1 MTTEPAPAAPV
12 PRAPF
17 RGGVGRRVGLG
28 LLVMVGVLLGV
39 SGAALYDLAQ
49 FRHALSD
56 LSNGAL
62 PRITTGAVLNGGLQ
76 QVLSQATRLGVA
88 ASHPERRVTLAEL
101 TANLTAVTRS
111 AQALSDI
118 EGGATL
124 AGVLG
129 TLVPTVADLDR
140 LVAERID
147 AAARTDD
154 ALDETRRLSAEAGAL
169 VAAVLPTLPADR
181 LGPLTAWTNTVNRVL
196 NESTHAGNSR
206 FQREIARAQRDAA
219 AALSALPA
227 LHAGLPAEQAERF
240 AALHRRLEAAL
251 LGPSG
256 LLPSL
261 MERQA
266 AIARSKALT
275 NQVLVMV
282 EEVVKISHA
291 LFERINAAA
300 AGEANGL
307 SELAATQ
314 NRILVG
320 LGALGFLVALGV
332 YLYLRRFLTLR
343 LVRLNDAVL
352 DRVEGRETPLPDGGT
367 DEIATISR
375 SIRHFLDEIARR
387 QQQVEEARRRA
398 EEASRAKGDF
408 LANMSHE
415 IRTPMNAILGLS
427 HLALRAG
434 PPPRQRGYLTR
445 IRASATALLGIINDI
460 LDVSK
465 IEAGMLTLERVP
477 FDLSAVLDMVAGTA
491 ALSAEEK
498 GLVLR
503 LEVAPDVPTALLGDP
518 LRLGQVLLN
527 LVNNAVKFTESGS
540 VVLGVTAAPP
550 ATGKDAE
557 TELRF
562 AVRDTGIGM
571 TAEQVARLFQPFA
584 QADSSTTRRYG
595 GTGLGLAISRRLAV
609 MMGGGIAVDST
620 PGLGSTFRF
629 TVTVGVQDG
638 AATALPAVA
647 DPALVE
653 PGLAGLQVDEPLR
666 GLRVLVA
673 DDNAVN
679 RLVARELLE
688 DAGLAVT
695 AVASGGEAVRL
706 ALEPGAGYAALLT
719 DIQMPDMDGFAVAR
733 AIRRQCGPDRLPI
746 IAMTAHA
753 LEEERRRCLDAGMD
767 DHIAKPVEPHRLVA
781 VLNRRLKPFGR
792 REALPVAKAAAMEA
806 GHSGTLPDS
815 LEGFDLAP
823 ALARMNGRALTLRR
837 AILDFLDRYGDAPV
851 RLEHLRRAGDGPAME
866 RYAHGLRGSA
876 GTVGAMAASAAAA
889 ALELAAREER
899 WDAVPAL
906 VADLSAA
913 LGPALA
919 SAETLRALEMAAEGA
934 PDVPAARPD
943 RPNGGEEALRLLEE
957 ALRSGSLS
965 AAARFAALR
974 GLLAGHGHDEA
985 LDKVG
990 RAVEA
995 LDFAAARAALE
1006 RLATAWTRE
1015 RDRET
1020 TP

>member
-1 MTTEPAPAAPV
+1 MTTEPASTAPV

-76 QVLSQATRLGVA
+76 QVLSQATRLGGA

-101 TANLTAVTRS
+101 NANLTAVTRS

-129 TLVPTVADLDR
+129 TLVPTLADLDR

-147 AAARTDD
+147 AAARSDD

-169 VAAVLPTLPADR
+169 VAAVLPTLPPDR

-227 LHAGLPAEQAERF
+227 LHAGLPPEQAERF
-240 AALHRRLEAAL
+240 AALHGRLETAL

-282 EEVVKISHA
+282 EEVVKIAHA

-300 AGEANGL
+300 ADEADGL

-314 NRILVG
+314 NRILIG

-477 FDLSAVLDMVAGTA
+477 LDLSAVLDMVAGTA

-498 GLVLR
+498 GLALR

-540 VVLGVTAAPP
+540 VVLGVTVAERTA
-550 ATGKDAE
+550 GEGE

-609 MMGGGIAVDST
+609 MMGGGIAVDSA

-638 AATALPAVA
+638 AATALPAALA
-647 DPALVE
+647 D

-688 DAGLAVT
+688 DAGLVVT
-695 AVASGGEAVRL
+695 AVGSGGEAVRL

-719 DIQMPDMDGFAVAR
+719 DVQMPDMDGFAVAR

-781 VLNRRLKPFGR
+781 VLNRWLKPFGR
-792 REALPVAKAAAMEA
+792 REAPPVAKGAEMDAV
-806 GHSGTLPDS
+806 LPDG

-823 ALARMNGRALTLRR
+823 ALVRMNGRARTLRR

-851 RLEHLRRAGDGPAME
+851 RLEHLRRAGDGPALE
-866 RYAHGLRGSA
+866 RFAHGLRGSA
-876 GTVGAMAASAAAA
+876 GTVGALAASAAAA

-899 WDAVPAL
+899 WDAIPGL

-919 SAETLRALEMAAEGA
+919 SAETLRSAEVA
-934 PDVPAARPD
+934 VEVVPEIPAVPLVDPDTLD
-943 RPNGGEEALRLLEE
+943 EALRALEE

-965 AAARFAALR
+965 AAARFDAVR
-974 GLLAGHGHDEA
+974 GLLAGRGHDEA
-985 LDKVG
+985 VDKVG
-990 RAVEA
+990 RAVEE

-1006 RLATAWTRE
+1006 RLTAAWTRE

>member
-1 MTTEPAPAAPV
+1 MTTEPASTAPV

-76 QVLSQATRLGVA
+76 QVLSQATRLGGA
-88 ASHPERRVTLAEL
+88 TSHPERRVTLAEL

-129 TLVPTVADLDR
+129 TLVPTLADLDR

-147 AAARTDD
+147 AAARSDD

-169 VAAVLPTLPADR
+169 VAAVLPTLPPDR

-227 LHAGLPAEQAERF
+227 LHAGLPPEQAERF
-240 AALHRRLEAAL
+240 AALHRRLETAL
-251 LGPSG
+251 LGPTG

-282 EEVVKISHA
+282 EEVVKIAHA

-300 AGEANGL
+300 ADEADGL

-498 GLVLR
+498 GLALR

-540 VVLGVTAAPP
+540 VVLGVSAAPRG
-550 ATGKDAE
+550 AEDGE

-609 MMGGGIAVDST
+609 MMGGGIAVDSA

-638 AATALPAVA
+638 AETALPAALA
-647 DPALVE
+647 D
-653 PGLAGLQVDEPLR
+653 PGLAGLRVDEPLR

-695 AVASGGEAVRL
+695 AVGSGGEAVRL

-719 DIQMPDMDGFAVAR
+719 DVQMPDMDGFAVAR

-781 VLNRRLKPFGR
+781 VLNRWLKPFER
-792 REALPVAKAAAMEA
+792 REALPVAKAAEMDAV
-806 GHSGTLPDS
+806 LPDG

-823 ALARMNGRALTLRR
+823 ALARMNGRARTLRR

-851 RLEHLRRAGDGPAME
+851 RLEHLRKAGDGPALE
-866 RYAHGLRGSA
+866 RFAHGLRGSA

-899 WDAVPAL
+899 WDAIPGL
-906 VADLSAA
+906 VAGLSAA

-919 SAETLRALEMAAEGA
+919 SAETLRSAEVA
-934 PDVPAARPD
+934 VEVVPEIPAVPLVDPDKLD
-943 RPNGGEEALRLLEE
+943 EALRALEE

-965 AAARFAALR
+965 AAARFDAVR
-974 GLLAGHGHDEA
+974 GLLAGRGHDEA
-985 LDKVG
+985 VDKVG
-990 RAVEA
+990 RAVEE

-1006 RLATAWTRE
+1006 RLTAAWTRE

>member
-1 MTTEPAPAAPV
+1 MEAATGAPAPSTAA
-12 PRAPF
+12 RAAVRAAF

-28 LLVMVGVLLGV
+28 LLVMVGVLLSV
-39 SGAALYDLAQ
+39 SGTALYDLAQ

-76 QVLSQATRLGVA
+76 QVLSQATRLGAA

-101 TANLTAVTRS
+101 TANLTAVTQS
-111 AQALSDI
+111 AHALSGI

-129 TLVPTVADLDR
+129 TLVPTVEDLDR
-140 LVAERID
+140 LVAERIA
-147 AAARTDD
+147 AAARADA
-154 ALDETRRLSAEAGAL
+154 ALDETRGLSAEAGTL
-169 VAAVLPTLPADR
+169 VAAVLPTLPPDR

-196 NESTHAGNSR
+196 NESAHAGNSR
-206 FQREIARAQRDAA
+206 FQRDILRAQRDAA
-219 AALSALPA
+219 AALSALPS
-227 LHAGLPAEQAERF
+227 LHAGLPPEQAERF
-240 AALHRRLEAAL
+240 ADLNRRLETAL

-261 MERQA
+261 IERQA

-275 NQVLVMV
+275 HQVLVMV
-282 EEVVKISHA
+282 EEVVKIAHA

-300 AGEANGL
+300 AGEAHGL
-307 SELAATQ
+307 SELAASQ

-367 DEIATISR
+367 DEIATISC

-398 EEASRAKGDF
+398 EEASRAKSDF

-434 PPPRQRGYLTR
+434 APPRQRGYLTR

-477 FDLSAVLDMVAGTA
+477 FDLTTVLDMVAGTA
-491 ALSAEEK
+491 TLSAEEK
-498 GLVLR
+498 GLALR

-527 LVNNAVKFTESGS
+527 LVNNAVKFTERGGVDLS
-540 VVLGVTAAPP
+540 VTAASRT
-550 ATGKDAE
+550 AGEA
-557 TELRF
+557 ELRF

-571 TAEQVARLFQPFA
+571 TAEQVSRLFQPFA

-609 MMGGGIAVDST
+609 MMGGGITVDST
-620 PGLGSTFRF
+620 PGQGSTFRF
-629 TVTVGVQDG
+629 AVTAGVQDG
-638 AATALPAVA
+638 PA
-647 DPALVE
+647 PALAD
-653 PGLAGLQVDEPLR
+653 PGLAGLLVEEPLR

-673 DDNAVN
+673 DDNAIN
-679 RLVARELLE
+679 RLVAREILE

-695 AVASGGEAVRL
+695 AVGSGAEAVRL
-706 ALEPGAGYAALLT
+706 ALEPGAGYAALLS
-719 DIQMPDMDGFAVAR
+719 DIQMPDMDGFEVAR
-733 AIRRQCGPDRLPI
+733 AIRRYCGTDRLPI

-753 LEEERRRCLDAGMD
+753 LEEERRRCLAAGMD

-781 VLNRRLKPFGR
+781 VLNRWLKPSGAVR
-792 REALPVAKAAAMEA
+792 SLPVAEAAGTTDA
-806 GHSGTLPDS
+806 GLPVA

-823 ALARMNGRALTLRR
+823 ALARMNGRAGTLRR
-837 AILDFLDRYGDAPV
+837 AILDFLDRYGDAPD
-851 RLEHLRRAGDGPAME
+851 RLEHMRTAADWPAME
-866 RYAHGLRGSA
+866 HFAHGLRGSA
-876 GTVGAMAASAAAA
+876 GTVGAMAASQAAA
-889 ALELAAREER
+889 ALELAAREGRGEAIPDR
-899 WDAVPAL
+899 LAELA
-906 VADLSAA
+906 AA
-913 LGPALA
+913 LGPALT
-919 SAETLRALEMAAEGA
+919 SAETLRTVEAVPEA
-934 PDVPAARPD
+934 PVVPSGNPD
-943 RPNGGEEALRLLEE
+943 GLDEALRALDG

-965 AAARFAALR
+965 AAARFGAVR
-974 GLLAGHGHDEA
+974 GLLAGRGFDDA
-985 LDKVG
+985 VDSVG
-990 RAVEA
+990 RAVDD

-1006 RLATAWTRE
+1006 RLSAAWNRE

>member
-1 MTTEPAPAAPV
+1 MDVETATGAPARRTAV
-12 PRAPF
+12 RAAF

-28 LLVMVGVLLGV
+28 LLVMVGVLLSV
-39 SGAALYDLAQ
+39 SGTALYDLAQ

-101 TANLTAVTRS
+101 TANLTAVTQS
-111 AQALSDI
+111 AHALSDI

-129 TLVPTVADLDR
+129 TLVPTVEDLDR

-147 AAARTDD
+147 AAARADA
-154 ALDETRRLSAEAGAL
+154 ALDETRSLSAEAGTL
-169 VAAVLPTLPADR
+169 VAAVLPTLPPDR

-206 FQREIARAQRDAA
+206 FQREILRAQRDAA

-227 LHAGLPAEQAERF
+227 LHAGLPPEQAERF
-240 AALHRRLEAAL
+240 ADLNRRLETAL

-266 AIARSKALT
+266 ATARSKALT
-275 NQVLVMV
+275 HQVLVMV
-282 EEVVKISHA
+282 EEVAKIAHA

-300 AGEANGL
+300 ADEAGGL

-398 EEASRAKGDF
+398 EEASRAKSDF

-434 PPPRQRGYLTR
+434 APPRQRGYLTR

-491 ALSAEEK
+491 RLSAEEK
-498 GLVLR
+498 GLALR
-503 LEVAPDVPTALLGDP
+503 LEVAPDVPAALLGDP

-527 LVNNAVKFTESGS
+527 LVNNAVKFTESGGVDLS
-540 VVLGVTAAPP
+540 VTAAPQG
-550 ATGKDAE
+550 AGEA
-557 TELRF
+557 ELRF

-571 TAEQVARLFQPFA
+571 TAEQVSRLFQPFA

-609 MMGGGIAVDST
+609 MMGGGITVDSA
-620 PGLGSTFRF
+620 PGQGSTFRF
-629 TVTVGVQDG
+629 TVTVGVPDG
-638 AATALPAVA
+638 PAAALPALA
-647 DPALVE
+647 DV
-653 PGLAGLQVDEPLR
+653 GIAGLEVNEPLR

-679 RLVARELLE
+679 RLVAREILE

-695 AVASGGEAVRL
+695 AVGSGAEAVRL

-719 DIQMPDMDGFAVAR
+719 DIQMPDMDGYEVAR
-733 AIRRQCGPDRLPI
+733 AIRSRCGPDRLPI

-753 LEEERRRCLDAGMD
+753 LEEERRRCLAAGMD

-781 VLNRRLKPFGR
+781 VLNRWLKPSGAAR
-792 REALPVAKAAAMEA
+792 PPPVAKAAAA
-806 GHSGTLPDS
+806 DGVLPGA

-823 ALARMNGRALTLRR
+823 ALARMNGRAGTLRR
-837 AILDFLDRYGDAPV
+837 AILDFLDRYGDAPA
-851 RLEHLRRAGDGPAME
+851 RLEHMWTAADWPAME
-866 RYAHGLRGSA
+866 RFAHGLRGSA
-876 GTVGAMAASAAAA
+876 GTVGAMAASRAAA
-889 ALELAAREER
+889 ALELAAREGRAEAIPDR
-899 WDAVPAL
+899 LAEL
-906 VADLSAA
+906 TAA

-919 SAETLRALEMAAEGA
+919 SAETLRTVEVA
-934 PDVPAARPD
+934 PDNPVVPPGNPD
-943 RPNGGEEALRLLEE
+943 GLDEALHALEE

-965 AAARFAALR
+965 AAARFGAVR
-974 GLLAGHGHDEA
+974 GLLAGRGFDDA
-985 LDKVG
+985 VDSVG
-990 RAVEA
+990 RAVDD

-1006 RLATAWTRE
+1006 RLSAAWNRE

>member
-1 MTTEPAPAAPV
+1 MTTEPASTAPV

-76 QVLSQATRLGVA
+76 QVLSQATRLGGA
-88 ASHPERRVTLAEL
+88 TSHPERRVTLAEL

-129 TLVPTVADLDR
+129 TLVPTLADLDR

-147 AAARTDD
+147 AAARSDD

-169 VAAVLPTLPADR
+169 VAAVLPTLPPDR

-227 LHAGLPAEQAERF
+227 LHAGLPPEQAERF
-240 AALHRRLEAAL
+240 ATLHRRLETAL

-282 EEVVKISHA
+282 EEVVKIAHA

-300 AGEANGL
+300 ADEADGL

-314 NRILVG
+314 NRILIG

-434 PPPRQRGYLTR
+434 PPPHQRGYLTR

-465 IEAGMLTLERVP
+465 IEAGMVTLERVP

-498 GLVLR
+498 GLALR

-540 VVLGVTAAPP
+540 VVLGVSAAPRG
-550 ATGKDAE
+550 AEDGE

-609 MMGGGIAVDST
+609 MMGGGIVVDSA

-638 AATALPAVA
+638 AVTALPAALA
-647 DPALVE
+647 D
-653 PGLAGLQVDEPLR
+653 PGLAGLRVDEPLR

-695 AVASGGEAVRL
+695 AVGSGGEAVRL

-719 DIQMPDMDGFAVAR
+719 DVQMPDMDGFAVAR

-781 VLNRRLKPFGR
+781 VLNRWLKPFGR
-792 REALPVAKAAAMEA
+792 REALPVAKAAEMDAV
-806 GHSGTLPDS
+806 LPDG

-823 ALARMNGRALTLRR
+823 ALARMNGRARTLRR

-851 RLEHLRRAGDGPAME
+851 RLEHLRKAGDGPALE
-866 RYAHGLRGSA
+866 RFAHGLRGSA

-899 WDAVPAL
+899 WDAIPGL

-919 SAETLRALEMAAEGA
+919 SAETLRSAEVA
-934 PDVPAARPD
+934 VEVVPEIPAVPLVDPDKLD
-943 RPNGGEEALRLLEE
+943 EALRALEE

-965 AAARFAALR
+965 AAARFDAVR
-974 GLLAGHGHDEA
+974 GLLAGRGHDEA
-985 LDKVG
+985 VDKVG
-990 RAVEA
+990 RAVEE

-1006 RLATAWTRE
+1006 RLTAAWTRE

>member
-1 MTTEPAPAAPV
+1 MTTEPASTAPV

-76 QVLSQATRLGVA
+76 QVLSQATRLGGA
-88 ASHPERRVTLAEL
+88 TSHPERRVTLAEL

-129 TLVPTVADLDR
+129 TLVPTLADLDR

-147 AAARTDD
+147 AAARSDD

-169 VAAVLPTLPADR
+169 VAAVLPTLPPDR

-227 LHAGLPAEQAERF
+227 LHAGLPPEQAERF
-240 AALHRRLEAAL
+240 VALHRRLETAL

-282 EEVVKISHA
+282 EEVVKIAHA

-300 AGEANGL
+300 ADEADGL

-314 NRILVG
+314 NRILIG

-498 GLVLR
+498 GLALR

-540 VVLGVTAAPP
+540 VVLGVSAAPRG
-550 ATGKDAE
+550 AEDGE

-609 MMGGGIAVDST
+609 MMGGGIVVDSA

-638 AATALPAVA
+638 AVTALPAALA
-647 DPALVE
+647 D
-653 PGLAGLQVDEPLR
+653 PGLAGLRVDEPLR

-695 AVASGGEAVRL
+695 AVGSGGEAVRL

-719 DIQMPDMDGFAVAR
+719 DVQMPDMDGFAVAR

-781 VLNRRLKPFGR
+781 VLNRWLKPFGR
-792 REALPVAKAAAMEA
+792 REALPVAKAAEMDAV
-806 GHSGTLPDS
+806 LPDG

-823 ALARMNGRALTLRR
+823 ALARMNGRARTLRR

-851 RLEHLRRAGDGPAME
+851 RLEHLRKAGDGPALE
-866 RYAHGLRGSA
+866 RFAHGLRGSA

-899 WDAVPAL
+899 WDAIPGL
-906 VADLSAA
+906 VADLSAG

-919 SAETLRALEMAAEGA
+919 SAETLRAAEIA
-934 PDVPAARPD
+934 VEVVPEIPAVPLVDPDKLD
-943 RPNGGEEALRLLEE
+943 EALSALEE

-965 AAARFAALR
+965 AAARFDAVR
-974 GLLAGHGHDEA
+974 GLLAGRGHDEA
-985 LDKVG
+985 VDKVG
-990 RAVEA
+990 RAVEE
-995 LDFAAARAALE
+995 LDFAVARAALE
-1006 RLATAWTRE
+1006 RLTAAWTRE

>member
-1 MTTEPAPAAPV
+1 MMTTEPATTAPV

-76 QVLSQATRLGVA
+76 QVLSQATRLGGA
-88 ASHPERRVTLAEL
+88 TSHPERRVTLAEL

-129 TLVPTVADLDR
+129 TLVPTLADLDR

-147 AAARTDD
+147 AAARSDD

-169 VAAVLPTLPADR
+169 VAAVLPTLPPDR

-227 LHAGLPAEQAERF
+227 LHAGLPPEQAERF
-240 AALHRRLEAAL
+240 AALHRRLETAL

-282 EEVVKISHA
+282 EEVVKIAHA

-300 AGEANGL
+300 ADEADGL
-307 SELAATQ
+307 SELAASQ

-540 VVLGVTAAPP
+540 VVLGVAAAPRG
-550 ATGKDAE
+550 TEDAE

-609 MMGGGIAVDST
+609 MMGGGIAVDSA

-638 AATALPAVA
+638 AETALPAALA
-647 DPALVE
+647 D

-695 AVASGGEAVRL
+695 AVGSGGEAVRL

-719 DIQMPDMDGFAVAR
+719 DVQMPDMDGFAVAR

-781 VLNRRLKPFGR
+781 VLNRWLKPFGR
-792 REALPVAKAAAMEA
+792 REASPVAKAAEMDAV
-806 GHSGTLPDS
+806 LPDG

-823 ALARMNGRALTLRR
+823 ALARMNGRARTLRR

-851 RLEHLRRAGDGPAME
+851 RLEHLRSAGDGPALE
-866 RYAHGLRGSA
+866 RFAHGLRGSA

-899 WDAVPAL
+899 WEAIPGL

-919 SAETLRALEMAAEGA
+919 SAETLRAAEIA
-934 PDVPAARPD
+934 VEVVPEIPAVPLVDPDTLD
-943 RPNGGEEALRLLEE
+943 EAFRALEE

-965 AAARFAALR
+965 AAARFDALR
-974 GLLAGHGHDEA
+974 GLLAGRGHDEA
-985 LDKVG
+985 MDKMG
-990 RAVEA
+990 RAVEE

-1006 RLATAWTRE
+1006 RLTAAWIRE

>member
-1 MTTEPAPAAPV
+1 MTTEPATTAPV

-76 QVLSQATRLGVA
+76 QVLSQATRLGGA
-88 ASHPERRVTLAEL
+88 TSHPERRVTLAEL

-129 TLVPTVADLDR
+129 TLVPTLADLDR

-147 AAARTDD
+147 AAARSDD

-169 VAAVLPTLPADR
+169 VAAVLPTLPPDR

-227 LHAGLPAEQAERF
+227 LHAGLPPEQAERF
-240 AALHRRLEAAL
+240 AALHQRLETAL
-251 LGPSG
+251 LGPTG

-282 EEVVKISHA
+282 EEVVKIAHA

-300 AGEANGL
+300 ADEADGL

-498 GLVLR
+498 GLALR

-540 VVLGVTAAPP
+540 VVLGVSAAPRG
-550 ATGKDAE
+550 AEDGE

-571 TAEQVARLFQPFA
+571 TADQVARLFQPFA

-609 MMGGGIAVDST
+609 MMGGGIVVDSA

-638 AATALPAVA
+638 AVTALPAALA
-647 DPALVE
+647 D
-653 PGLAGLQVDEPLR
+653 PGLAGLRVDEPLR

-695 AVASGGEAVRL
+695 AVGSGGEAVRL
-706 ALEPGAGYAALLT
+706 ALEPGARYAALLT
-719 DIQMPDMDGFAVAR
+719 DVQMPDMDGFAVAR

-781 VLNRRLKPFGR
+781 VLNRWLKPFGR
-792 REALPVAKAAAMEA
+792 REALPVAKAAEMDAV
-806 GHSGTLPDS
+806 LPDG

-823 ALARMNGRALTLRR
+823 ALARMNGRARTLRR

-851 RLEHLRRAGDGPAME
+851 RLEHLRKAGDGPALE
-866 RYAHGLRGSA
+866 RFAHGLRGSA
-876 GTVGAMAASAAAA
+876 GTVGAMAASTAAA

-899 WDAVPAL
+899 WEVIPGL
-906 VADLSAA
+906 VADLSAG

-919 SAETLRALEMAAEGA
+919 SAETLRAAEIA
-934 PDVPAARPD
+934 VEVVPEIPAVPLVDPDKLD
-943 RPNGGEEALRLLEE
+943 EALRALEE

-965 AAARFAALR
+965 AAARFDAVR
-974 GLLAGHGHDEA
+974 GLLAGRGHDEA
-985 LDKVG
+985 VDKVG
-990 RAVEA
+990 RAVEE

-1006 RLATAWTRE
+1006 RLTAAWTRE

>member
-1 MTTEPAPAAPV
+1 MMTTEPAPTAPI

-76 QVLSQATRLGVA
+76 QVLSQATRLGGA
-88 ASHPERRVTLAEL
+88 TSHPERRVTLAEL

-129 TLVPTVADLDR
+129 TLVPTLADLDR

-147 AAARTDD
+147 AAARSDD

-169 VAAVLPTLPADR
+169 VAAVLPTLPPDR

-227 LHAGLPAEQAERF
+227 LHAGLPPEQAERF
-240 AALHRRLEAAL
+240 AALHGRLETAL

-282 EEVVKISHA
+282 EEVVKIAHA

-300 AGEANGL
+300 ADEADGL

-314 NRILVG
+314 NRILIG

-498 GLVLR
+498 GLALR
-503 LEVAPDVPTALLGDP
+503 LEVAPGVPTALLGDP

-540 VVLGVTAAPP
+540 VVLGVTVAER
-550 ATGKDAE
+550 TEGEGE

-609 MMGGGIAVDST
+609 MMGGGIAVDSA

-638 AATALPAVA
+638 AATALPAALA
-647 DPALVE
+647 D

-688 DAGLAVT
+688 DAGLVVT
-695 AVASGGEAVRL
+695 AVGSGGEAVRL

-719 DIQMPDMDGFAVAR
+719 DVQMPDMDGFAVAR

-781 VLNRRLKPFGR
+781 VLNRWLKPFGR
-792 REALPVAKAAAMEA
+792 REAPPVAKGAEMDAV
-806 GHSGTLPDS
+806 LPDG

-823 ALARMNGRALTLRR
+823 ALVRMNGRARTLRR

-851 RLEHLRRAGDGPAME
+851 RLEHLRRAGDGPALE
-866 RYAHGLRGSA
+866 RFAHGLRGSA
-876 GTVGAMAASAAAA
+876 GTVGALAASAAAA

-899 WDAVPAL
+899 WDAIPGL

-919 SAETLRALEMAAEGA
+919 SAETLRSAEVA
-934 PDVPAARPD
+934 VEVVPDIPAVPLVDPD
-943 RPNGGEEALRLLEE
+943 TLDEALRALEE

-965 AAARFAALR
+965 AAARFDAVR
-974 GLLAGHGHDEA
+974 GLLAGRGHDEA
-985 LDKVG
+985 VDKVG
-990 RAVEA
+990 RAVEE

-1006 RLATAWTRE
+1006 RLTAAWTRE

>member
-1 MTTEPAPAAPV
+1 MTTEPASTAPV

-76 QVLSQATRLGVA
+76 QVLSQATRLGGA
-88 ASHPERRVTLAEL
+88 TSHPERRVTLAEL

-129 TLVPTVADLDR
+129 TLVPTLADLDR

-147 AAARTDD
+147 AAARSDD

-169 VAAVLPTLPADR
+169 VAAVLPTLPPDR

-227 LHAGLPAEQAERF
+227 LHAGLPPEQAERF
-240 AALHRRLEAAL
+240 VALHRRLETAL

-282 EEVVKISHA
+282 EEVVKIAHA

-300 AGEANGL
+300 ADEADGL

-314 NRILVG
+314 NRILIG

-498 GLVLR
+498 GLALR

-540 VVLGVTAAPP
+540 VVLGVSAAPRG
-550 ATGKDAE
+550 AEDGE

-609 MMGGGIAVDST
+609 MMGGGIVVDSA

-638 AATALPAVA
+638 AVTALPAALA
-647 DPALVE
+647 D
-653 PGLAGLQVDEPLR
+653 PGLAGLRVDEPLR

-695 AVASGGEAVRL
+695 AVGSGGEAVRL

-719 DIQMPDMDGFAVAR
+719 DVQMPDMDGFAVAR

-781 VLNRRLKPFGR
+781 VLNRWLKPFGR
-792 REALPVAKAAAMEA
+792 REALPVAKAAEMDAV
-806 GHSGTLPDS
+806 LPDG

-823 ALARMNGRALTLRR
+823 ALARMNGRARTLRR

-851 RLEHLRRAGDGPAME
+851 RLEHLRKAGDGPALE
-866 RYAHGLRGSA
+866 RFAHGLRGSA

-899 WDAVPAL
+899 WDAIPGL
-906 VADLSAA
+906 VADLSAG

-919 SAETLRALEMAAEGA
+919 SAETLRAAEIA
-934 PDVPAARPD
+934 VEVVPEIPAVPLVDPDKLD
-943 RPNGGEEALRLLEE
+943 EALSALEE

-965 AAARFAALR
+965 AAARFDAVR
-974 GLLAGHGHDEA
+974 GLLAGRGHDEA
-985 LDKVG
+985 VDKVG
-990 RAVEA
+990 RAVEE

-1006 RLATAWTRE
+1006 RLTAAWTRE

>member
-1 MTTEPAPAAPV
+1 MATEPASTAPV
-12 PRAPF
+12 PRPPF

-76 QVLSQATRLGVA
+76 QVLSQATRLGGA
-88 ASHPERRVTLAEL
+88 TSHPERRVTLAEL
-101 TANLTAVTRS
+101 TANLTAITRS

-147 AAARTDD
+147 AAARSDD

-169 VAAVLPTLPADR
+169 VAAVLPTLPPDR

-227 LHAGLPAEQAERF
+227 LHAGLPPEQAERF
-240 AALHRRLEAAL
+240 AALHRRLDTAL
-251 LGPSG
+251 LGTNG

-300 AGEANGL
+300 ADEADGL
-307 SELAATQ
+307 SELAASQ

-498 GLVLR
+498 GLALR

-540 VVLGVTAAPP
+540 VVLGVTAAPR
-550 ATGKDAE
+550 AAE
-557 TELRF
+557 KAEMETEAELRF

-609 MMGGGIAVDST
+609 MMGGGIAVDSA

-629 TVTVGVQDG
+629 TVTVGVQDD
-638 AATALPAVA
+638 AATALPAAA
-647 DPALVE
+647 D

-688 DAGLAVT
+688 DAGLVVT
-695 AVASGGEAVRL
+695 AVGSGGEAVRL

-719 DIQMPDMDGFAVAR
+719 DVQMPDMDGFAVAR

-781 VLNRRLKPFGR
+781 VLNRWLRPFGR
-792 REALPVAKAAAMEA
+792 REALPAGKAAATD
-806 GHSGTLPDS
+806 SGLPDS

-823 ALARMNGRALTLRR
+823 ALARMNGRAGTLRR

-851 RLEHLRRAGDGPAME
+851 RLEHVRSAGDGPALE

-899 WDAVPAL
+899 WDAIPDL
-906 VADLSAA
+906 VTELSAA

-919 SAETLRALEMAAEGA
+919 SAETLRAVEFAVEGMPDA
-934 PDVPAARPD
+934 PVVPLDHPD
-943 RPNGGEEALRLLEE
+943 GLEEALRALEE

-974 GLLAGHGHDEA
+974 GLLAGRGHDEA
-985 LDKVG
+985 VDKVG
-990 RAVEA
+990 RAVEE

-1006 RLATAWTRE
+1006 RLAAAWTRE

>member
-1 MTTEPAPAAPV
+1 MMTTEPASTAPV

-76 QVLSQATRLGVA
+76 QVLSQATRLGGA

-101 TANLTAVTRS
+101 NANLTAVTRS

-129 TLVPTVADLDR
+129 TLVPTLADLDR

-147 AAARTDD
+147 AAARSDD

-169 VAAVLPTLPADR
+169 VAAVLPTLPPDR

-227 LHAGLPAEQAERF
+227 LHAGLPPEQAERF
-240 AALHRRLEAAL
+240 AALHGRLETAL

-282 EEVVKISHA
+282 EEVVKIAHA

-300 AGEANGL
+300 ADEADGL

-314 NRILVG
+314 NRILIG

-477 FDLSAVLDMVAGTA
+477 LDLSAVLDMVAGTA

-498 GLVLR
+498 GLALR

-540 VVLGVTAAPP
+540 VVLGVTVAERTA
-550 ATGKDAE
+550 GEGE

-609 MMGGGIAVDST
+609 MMGGGIAVDSA

-638 AATALPAVA
+638 AATALPAALA
-647 DPALVE
+647 D

-688 DAGLAVT
+688 DAGLVVT
-695 AVASGGEAVRL
+695 AVGSGGEAVRL

-719 DIQMPDMDGFAVAR
+719 DVQMPDMDGFAVAR

-781 VLNRRLKPFGR
+781 VLNRWLKPFGR
-792 REALPVAKAAAMEA
+792 REAPPVAKGAEMDAV
-806 GHSGTLPDS
+806 LPDG

-823 ALARMNGRALTLRR
+823 ALVRMNGRARTLRR

-851 RLEHLRRAGDGPAME
+851 RLEHLRRAGDGPALE
-866 RYAHGLRGSA
+866 RFAHGLRGSA
-876 GTVGAMAASAAAA
+876 GTVGALAASAAAA

-899 WDAVPAL
+899 WDAIPGL

-919 SAETLRALEMAAEGA
+919 SAETLRSAEVA
-934 PDVPAARPD
+934 VEVVPEIPAVPLVDPDTLD
-943 RPNGGEEALRLLEE
+943 EALRALEE

-965 AAARFAALR
+965 AAARFDAVR
-974 GLLAGHGHDEA
+974 GLLAGRGHDEA
-985 LDKVG
+985 VDKVG
-990 RAVEA
+990 RAVEE

-1006 RLATAWTRE
+1006 RLTAAWTRE

>member
-1 MTTEPAPAAPV
+1 MTTEPASTAPV

-76 QVLSQATRLGVA
+76 QVLSQATRLGGA

-129 TLVPTVADLDR
+129 TLVPTLADLDR

-147 AAARTDD
+147 AAARSDD

-169 VAAVLPTLPADR
+169 VAAVLPTLPPDR

-227 LHAGLPAEQAERF
+227 LHAGLPPEQAERF
-240 AALHRRLEAAL
+240 AALHRRLETAL
-251 LGPSG
+251 LGPTG

-282 EEVVKISHA
+282 EEVVKIAHA

-300 AGEANGL
+300 ADEADGL

-498 GLVLR
+498 GLALR

-540 VVLGVTAAPP
+540 VVLGVSAAPRG
-550 ATGKDAE
+550 AEDGE

-609 MMGGGIAVDST
+609 MMGGGIAVDSA

-638 AATALPAVA
+638 AETALPAALA
-647 DPALVE
+647 D
-653 PGLAGLQVDEPLR
+653 PGLAGLRVDEPLR

-695 AVASGGEAVRL
+695 AVGSGGEAVRL

-719 DIQMPDMDGFAVAR
+719 DVQMPDMDGFAVAR
-733 AIRRQCGPDRLPI
+733 AIRCQCGPDRLPI

-781 VLNRRLKPFGR
+781 VLNRWLKPFGR
-792 REALPVAKAAAMEA
+792 REALPVAKAAEMDAV
-806 GHSGTLPDS
+806 LPDG
-815 LEGFDLAP
+815 LEGFDLTP
-823 ALARMNGRALTLRR
+823 ALARMNGRARTLRR

-851 RLEHLRRAGDGPAME
+851 RLEHLRKAGDGPALE
-866 RYAHGLRGSA
+866 RFAHGLRGSA
-876 GTVGAMAASAAAA
+876 GTVGAMAASTAAA

-899 WDAVPAL
+899 WEVIPGL
-906 VADLSAA
+906 VADLSAG

-919 SAETLRALEMAAEGA
+919 SAETLRAAEIA
-934 PDVPAARPD
+934 VEVVPEIPAVPLVDPDKLD
-943 RPNGGEEALRLLEE
+943 EALRALEE

-965 AAARFAALR
+965 AAARFDAVR
-974 GLLAGHGHDEA
+974 GLLAGRGHDEA
-985 LDKVG
+985 VDKVG
-990 RAVEA
+990 RAVEE

-1006 RLATAWTRE
+1006 RLTAAWTRE

>member
-1 MTTEPAPAAPV
+1 MTTEPASTAPV

-76 QVLSQATRLGVA
+76 QVLSQATRLGGA
-88 ASHPERRVTLAEL
+88 TSHPERRVTLAEL

-129 TLVPTVADLDR
+129 TLVPTLADLDR

-147 AAARTDD
+147 AAARSDD

-169 VAAVLPTLPADR
+169 VAAVLPTLPPDR

-227 LHAGLPAEQAERF
+227 LHAGLPPEQAERF
-240 AALHRRLEAAL
+240 VALHRRLETAL

-282 EEVVKISHA
+282 EEVVKIAHA

-300 AGEANGL
+300 ADEADGL

-314 NRILVG
+314 NRILIG

-498 GLVLR
+498 GLALR

-540 VVLGVTAAPP
+540 VVLGVSAAPRG
-550 ATGKDAE
+550 AEDGE

-584 QADSSTTRRYG
+584 QADTSTTRRYG

-609 MMGGGIAVDST
+609 MMGGGIVVDSA

-629 TVTVGVQDG
+629 TVTVGVRDG
-638 AATALPAVA
+638 AVTALPAALA
-647 DPALVE
+647 D
-653 PGLAGLQVDEPLR
+653 PGLAGLRVDEPLR

-695 AVASGGEAVRL
+695 AVGSGGEAVRL

-719 DIQMPDMDGFAVAR
+719 DVQMPDMDGFAVAR

-781 VLNRRLKPFGR
+781 VLNRWLKPFGR
-792 REALPVAKAAAMEA
+792 REALPVAKAAEMDAV
-806 GHSGTLPDS
+806 LPDG

-823 ALARMNGRALTLRR
+823 ALARMNGRARTLRR

-851 RLEHLRRAGDGPAME
+851 RLEHLRKAGDGPALE
-866 RYAHGLRGSA
+866 RFAHGLRGSA

-899 WDAVPAL
+899 WDAIPGL
-906 VADLSAA
+906 VADLSAG

-919 SAETLRALEMAAEGA
+919 SAETLRAAEIA
-934 PDVPAARPD
+934 VEVVPEIPAVPLVDPDKLD
-943 RPNGGEEALRLLEE
+943 EALRALEE

-965 AAARFAALR
+965 AAARFDAVR
-974 GLLAGHGHDEA
+974 GLLAGRGHDEA
-985 LDKVG
+985 VDKVG
-990 RAVEA
+990 RAVEE

-1006 RLATAWTRE
+1006 RLTAAWTRE

>member
-1 MTTEPAPAAPV
+1 MTTEPASTMPV
-12 PRAPF
+12 PRTPF

-76 QVLSQATRLGVA
+76 QVLSQATRLGGA
-88 ASHPERRVTLAEL
+88 TSHPERRVTLAEL

-129 TLVPTVADLDR
+129 TLVPTLADLDR

-147 AAARTDD
+147 AAARSDD

-169 VAAVLPTLPADR
+169 VAAVLPTLPPDR
-181 LGPLTAWTNTVNRVL
+181 LGPPTAWTNTVNRVL

-227 LHAGLPAEQAERF
+227 LHTGLPPEQAERF
-240 AALHRRLEAAL
+240 AALHRRLETAL
-251 LGPSG
+251 LGPTG

-300 AGEANGL
+300 AGEADGL

-387 QQQVEEARRRA
+387 QQQVEEARHRA

-498 GLVLR
+498 GLALR
-503 LEVAPDVPTALLGDP
+503 LEVAPDVPTTLLGDP

-540 VVLGVTAAPP
+540 VVLGVAAAPRG
-550 ATGKDAE
+550 TEDAE

-609 MMGGGIAVDST
+609 MMGGGIAVDSA

-638 AATALPAVA
+638 AATALPALA
-647 DPALVE
+647 D

-695 AVASGGEAVRL
+695 AVGSGGEAVRL

-719 DIQMPDMDGFAVAR
+719 DVQMPDMDGFAVAR

-781 VLNRRLKPFGR
+781 VLNRWLKPFGR
-792 REALPVAKAAAMEA
+792 REALPVAKAAEMDAV
-806 GHSGTLPDS
+806 LPDG
-815 LEGFDLAP
+815 LEGFDLVP
-823 ALARMNGRALTLRR
+823 ALARMNGRAGTLRR

-851 RLEHLRRAGDGPAME
+851 RLEHLRSAGDGTALE
-866 RYAHGLRGSA
+866 RFAHGLRGSA

-899 WDAVPAL
+899 WEAMPGL
-906 VADLSAA
+906 LTDLSAA

-919 SAETLRALEMAAEGA
+919 SAETLRSMEVPLEV
-934 PDVPAARPD
+934 VPEIPVVPLGD
-943 RPNGGEEALRLLEE
+943 PGKLEEAFRALEE

-965 AAARFAALR
+965 AAARFDALR
-974 GLLAGHGHDEA
+974 GLLAGRGHDEA
-985 LDKVG
+985 MDKMG

-1006 RLATAWTRE
+1006 RLTAAWIRE

>member
-1 MTTEPAPAAPV
+1 MMTTEPASTAPV

-76 QVLSQATRLGVA
+76 QVLSQATRLGGA
-88 ASHPERRVTLAEL
+88 TSHPERRVTLAEL

-129 TLVPTVADLDR
+129 TLVPTLADLDR

-147 AAARTDD
+147 AAARSDD

-169 VAAVLPTLPADR
+169 VAAVLPTLPPDR

-227 LHAGLPAEQAERF
+227 LHAGLPPEQAERF
-240 AALHRRLEAAL
+240 VALHRRLETAL

-282 EEVVKISHA
+282 EEVVKIAHA

-300 AGEANGL
+300 ADEADGL

-314 NRILVG
+314 NRILIG

-498 GLVLR
+498 GLALR

-540 VVLGVTAAPP
+540 VVLGVSAAPRG
-550 ATGKDAE
+550 AEDGE

-584 QADSSTTRRYG
+584 QADTSTTRRYG

-609 MMGGGIAVDST
+609 MMGGGIVVDSA

-629 TVTVGVQDG
+629 TVTVGVRDG
-638 AATALPAVA
+638 AVTALPAALA
-647 DPALVE
+647 D
-653 PGLAGLQVDEPLR
+653 PGLAGLRVDEPLR

-695 AVASGGEAVRL
+695 AVGSGGEAVRL

-719 DIQMPDMDGFAVAR
+719 DVQMPDMDGFAVAR

-781 VLNRRLKPFGR
+781 VLNRWLKPFGR
-792 REALPVAKAAAMEA
+792 REALPVAKAAEMDAV
-806 GHSGTLPDS
+806 LPDG

-823 ALARMNGRALTLRR
+823 ALARMNGRARTLRR

-851 RLEHLRRAGDGPAME
+851 RLEHLRKAGDGPALE
-866 RYAHGLRGSA
+866 RFAHGLRGSA

-899 WDAVPAL
+899 WDAIPGL
-906 VADLSAA
+906 VADLSAG

-919 SAETLRALEMAAEGA
+919 SAETLRAAEIA
-934 PDVPAARPD
+934 VEVVPEIPAVPLVDPDKLD
-943 RPNGGEEALRLLEE
+943 EALRALEE

-965 AAARFAALR
+965 AAARFDAVR
-974 GLLAGHGHDEA
+974 GLLAGRGHDEA
-985 LDKVG
+985 VDKVG
-990 RAVEA
+990 RAVEE

-1006 RLATAWTRE
+1006 RLTAAWTRE

>member
-1 MTTEPAPAAPV
+1 MTTEPAPTAPV
-12 PRAPF
+12 QRAPF

-76 QVLSQATRLGVA
+76 QVLSQATRLGGA

-101 TANLTAVTRS
+101 TANLTAVTQS

-147 AAARTDD
+147 AAARSDD

-169 VAAVLPTLPADR
+169 VAAVLPTLPPDR

-206 FQREIARAQRDAA
+206 FQREIARAQKDAA

-227 LHAGLPAEQAERF
+227 LHAGLPPEQAERF
-240 AALHRRLEAAL
+240 AALHRRLEVAL
-251 LGPSG
+251 LGPTG

-282 EEVVKISHA
+282 EEVVKIAHA

-300 AGEANGL
+300 ADEADGL

-314 NRILVG
+314 NRILIG

-352 DRVEGRETPLPDGGT
+352 DRVEGRETPLPDGGS

-387 QQQVEEARRRA
+387 QQQVEEARHRA

-498 GLVLR
+498 GLALR

-540 VVLGVTAAPP
+540 VVLGVTVAERKA
-550 ATGKDAE
+550 GEGE

-609 MMGGGIAVDST
+609 MMGGGIAVDSA

-638 AATALPAVA
+638 AAATPPALA
-647 DPALVE
+647 DPS
-653 PGLAGLQVDEPLR
+653 LAGLQVDEPLR

-695 AVASGGEAVRL
+695 AVGSGGEAVRL

-719 DIQMPDMDGFAVAR
+719 DVQMPDMDGYAVAR
-733 AIRRQCGPDRLPI
+733 AIRRRCGPDRLPI

-781 VLNRRLKPFGR
+781 LLNRRLKPVGR
-792 REALPVAKAAAMEA
+792 REAPPAAKALETADRGPEI
-806 GHSGTLPDS
+806 LPDS

-823 ALARMNGRALTLRR
+823 ALARMNGRARTLRR

-851 RLEHLRRAGDGPAME
+851 RLEHLRSAGDGPALE
-866 RYAHGLRGSA
+866 RFAHGLRGSA
-876 GTVGAMAASAAAA
+876 GTVGAMDASAAAA
-889 ALELAAREER
+889 ALELAGREGR
-899 WDAVPAL
+899 WDAVPGL
-906 VADLSAA
+906 VGDLSAA

-919 SAETLRALEMAAEGA
+919 SAETLRSVEMPVAVPMERA
-934 PDVPAARPD
+934 PDIPVVPLV
-943 RPNGGEEALRLLEE
+943 GEELEEALRALEE

-974 GLLAGHGHDEA
+974 GLLAGRGHDEA
-985 LDKVG
+985 VDKVG

-1006 RLATAWTRE
+1006 RLSAAWTRE

>member
-1 MTTEPAPAAPV
+1 MTTEPASTAPV

-76 QVLSQATRLGVA
+76 QVLSQATRLGGA
-88 ASHPERRVTLAEL
+88 TSHPERRVTLAEL

-147 AAARTDD
+147 AAVRTDD

-206 FQREIARAQRDAA
+206 FQREIARAQKDAA

-227 LHAGLPAEQAERF
+227 LHTGLPPEQAERF
-240 AALHRRLEAAL
+240 AALHRRLEVAL
-251 LGPSG
+251 LGPTG

-300 AGEANGL
+300 AGEADGL

-314 NRILVG
+314 NRILIG

-434 PPPRQRGYLTR
+434 PPLRQRGYLTR

-540 VVLGVTAAPP
+540 VVLGVTAAPRM
-550 ATGKDAE
+550 AGEGEA
-557 TELRF
+557 ELRF

-638 AATALPAVA
+638 AVGALPALA
-647 DPALVE
+647 D

-666 GLRVLVA
+666 GLRVLVV

-695 AVASGGEAVRL
+695 AVGSGGEAVRL
-706 ALEPGAGYAALLT
+706 ALEPGADYAALLT
-719 DIQMPDMDGFAVAR
+719 DVQMPDMDGFAVAR

-792 REALPVAKAAAMEA
+792 REAPPVAMAAETDAKRPE
-806 GHSGTLPDS
+806 TLPDS
-815 LEGFDLAP
+815 LEGFDLTP
-823 ALARMNGRALTLRR
+823 ALARMNGRAGTLRR

-851 RLEHLRRAGDGPAME
+851 RLEHLRSAGDGPALE
-866 RYAHGLRGSA
+866 RFAHGLRGSA
-876 GTVGAMAASAAAA
+876 GTVGAMAASSAAA

-899 WDAVPAL
+899 RDAIPGL

-919 SAETLRALEMAAEGA
+919 SAETLRAAEMAVEVVPEIPVLPLVS
-934 PDVPAARPD
+934 PDEL
-943 RPNGGEEALRLLEE
+943 EEALRALEE

-985 LDKVG
+985 LDRMG
-990 RAVEA
+990 HAVEA

-1006 RLATAWTRE
+1006 RLTAACNRE

>member
-1 MTTEPAPAAPV
+1 MTTEPASTAPV

-76 QVLSQATRLGVA
+76 QVLSQATRLGGA
-88 ASHPERRVTLAEL
+88 TSHPERRVTLAEL

-129 TLVPTVADLDR
+129 TLVPTLADLDR

-147 AAARTDD
+147 AAARSDD

-169 VAAVLPTLPADR
+169 VAAVLPTLPPDR

-227 LHAGLPAEQAERF
+227 LHAGLPPEQAERF
-240 AALHRRLEAAL
+240 AALHRRLETAL
-251 LGPSG
+251 LGPTG

-282 EEVVKISHA
+282 EEVVKIAHA

-300 AGEANGL
+300 ADEADGL

-498 GLVLR
+498 GLALR

-540 VVLGVTAAPP
+540 VVLGVSAAPRG
-550 ATGKDAE
+550 AEDGE

-609 MMGGGIAVDST
+609 MMGGGIVVDSA

-638 AATALPAVA
+638 AVTALPAALA
-647 DPALVE
+647 D
-653 PGLAGLQVDEPLR
+653 PGLAGLRVDEPLR

-695 AVASGGEAVRL
+695 AVGSGGEAVRL

-719 DIQMPDMDGFAVAR
+719 DVQMPDMDGFAVAR

-781 VLNRRLKPFGR
+781 VLNRWLKPFGR
-792 REALPVAKAAAMEA
+792 REALPVAKAAEMDAV
-806 GHSGTLPDS
+806 LPDG

-823 ALARMNGRALTLRR
+823 ALARMNGRARTLRR

-851 RLEHLRRAGDGPAME
+851 RLEHLRKAGDGPALE
-866 RYAHGLRGSA
+866 RFAHGLRGSA

-899 WDAVPAL
+899 WDAIPGL
-906 VADLSAA
+906 VADLSAG

-919 SAETLRALEMAAEGA
+919 SAETLRAAEIA
-934 PDVPAARPD
+934 VEVVPEIPAVPLVDPDKLD
-943 RPNGGEEALRLLEE
+943 EALRALEE

-965 AAARFAALR
+965 AAARFDAVR
-974 GLLAGHGHDEA
+974 GLLAGRGHDEA
-985 LDKVG
+985 VDKVG
-990 RAVEA
+990 RAVEE

-1006 RLATAWTRE
+1006 RLAAAWTRE

>member
-1 MTTEPAPAAPV
+1 MTTEPASTMPV
-12 PRAPF
+12 PRTPL

-76 QVLSQATRLGVA
+76 QVLSQATRLGGA
-88 ASHPERRVTLAEL
+88 TSHPERRVTLAEL

-129 TLVPTVADLDR
+129 TLVPTLADLDR

-227 LHAGLPAEQAERF
+227 LHAGLPPEQAERF
-240 AALHRRLEAAL
+240 AALHRRLEVAL

-282 EEVVKISHA
+282 EEVVKIAHA

-300 AGEANGL
+300 ADEADGL

-498 GLVLR
+498 GLALR

-527 LVNNAVKFTESGS
+527 LVNNAVKFTGSGS
-540 VVLGVTAAPP
+540 VVLSVAAAPRG
-550 ATGKDAE
+550 TEDAE
-557 TELRF
+557 TEMRF

-609 MMGGGIAVDST
+609 MMGGGIAVDSA

-638 AATALPAVA
+638 AVTALPAALA
-647 DPALVE
+647 D
-653 PGLAGLQVDEPLR
+653 PGLAVGLQVDEPLR

-695 AVASGGEAVRL
+695 AVGSGGEAVRL

-719 DIQMPDMDGFAVAR
+719 DVQMPDMDGFAVAR

-781 VLNRRLKPFGR
+781 VLNRWLKPFGR
-792 REALPVAKAAAMEA
+792 REALPVAKGAEMDAV
-806 GHSGTLPDS
+806 LPDG

-823 ALARMNGRALTLRR
+823 ALARMNGRAGTLRR

-851 RLEHLRRAGDGPAME
+851 RLEHLRSAGDGPALE
-866 RYAHGLRGSA
+866 RFAHGLRGSA

-899 WDAVPAL
+899 WEAMPGL

-919 SAETLRALEMAAEGA
+919 SAETLRSVEVPLEV
-934 PDVPAARPD
+934 VPEIPVVPLGD
-943 RPNGGEEALRLLEE
+943 PGKLEEALRALEE

-974 GLLAGHGHDEA
+974 GLLAGRGHDEA
-985 LDKVG
+985 MDKVG
-990 RAVEA
+990 RAVEE

-1006 RLATAWTRE
+1006 RLAAVCNRE

>member
-1 MTTEPAPAAPV
+1 MTTEPASTAPV

-76 QVLSQATRLGVA
+76 QVLSQATRLGGA
-88 ASHPERRVTLAEL
+88 TSHPERRVTLAEL

-147 AAARTDD
+147 AAARSDD

-169 VAAVLPTLPADR
+169 VAAVLPTLPPDR

-227 LHAGLPAEQAERF
+227 LHAGLPPEQAERF
-240 AALHRRLEAAL
+240 AALHRRLETAL
-251 LGPSG
+251 LGPTG

-282 EEVVKISHA
+282 EEVVKIAHA

-300 AGEANGL
+300 ADEADGL

-387 QQQVEEARRRA
+387 QQQVEEARHRA

-498 GLVLR
+498 GLALR
-503 LEVAPDVPTALLGDP
+503 LEIAPDVPTALLGDP

-540 VVLGVTAAPP
+540 VVLGVTAAERT
-550 ATGKDAE
+550 AGE
-557 TELRF
+557 TEAELRF

-609 MMGGGIAVDST
+609 MMGGGIVVDSA

-629 TVTVGVQDG
+629 TVAVGVQDG
-638 AATALPAVA
+638 AATALPAALA
-647 DPALVE
+647 D

-695 AVASGGEAVRL
+695 AVGSGGEAVRL

-719 DIQMPDMDGFAVAR
+719 DVQMPDMDGFAVAR
-733 AIRRQCGPDRLPI
+733 AIRRQCSPDRLPI

-781 VLNRRLKPFGR
+781 VLNRWLKPFGR
-792 REALPVAKAAAMEA
+792 PRTLPVAKAAEMDA
-806 GHSGTLPDS
+806 GLPDS
-815 LEGFDLAP
+815 LEGFVLAP
-823 ALARMNGRALTLRR
+823 ALARMNGRAGTLRR
-837 AILDFLDRYGDAPV
+837 TILDFLDRYGDAPV
-851 RLEHLRRAGDGPAME
+851 RLEHLRRAGDGPALE

-876 GTVGAMAASAAAA
+876 GTVGAMAAGAAAA

-899 WDAVPAL
+899 WEAVPGL

-919 SAETLRALEMAAEGA
+919 SAETLRAAEVAVEIA
-934 PDVPAARPD
+934 PEIPAVPLLDPD
-943 RPNGGEEALRLLEE
+943 KLDEALRALEE
-957 ALRSGSLS
+957 SLRSGSLS
-965 AAARFAALR
+965 AAARFDALR
-974 GLLAGHGHDEA
+974 GLLAGRGHDEA
-985 LDKVG
+985 VDKVG
-990 RAVEA
+990 RAVEE

-1006 RLATAWTRE
+1006 RLTAAWTRE

>member
-1 MTTEPAPAAPV
+1 MMTTEPASTMPV
-12 PRAPF
+12 PRTPL

-76 QVLSQATRLGVA
+76 QVLSQATRLGGA
-88 ASHPERRVTLAEL
+88 TSHPERRVTLAEL

-129 TLVPTVADLDR
+129 TLVPTLADLDR

-227 LHAGLPAEQAERF
+227 LHAGLPPEQAERF
-240 AALHRRLEAAL
+240 AALHRRLEVAL

-282 EEVVKISHA
+282 EEVVKIAHA

-300 AGEANGL
+300 ADEADGL

-498 GLVLR
+498 GLALR

-527 LVNNAVKFTESGS
+527 LVNNAVKFTGSGS
-540 VVLGVTAAPP
+540 VVLSVAAAPRG
-550 ATGKDAE
+550 TEDAE
-557 TELRF
+557 TEMRF

-609 MMGGGIAVDST
+609 MMGGGIAVDSA

-638 AATALPAVA
+638 AVTALPAALA
-647 DPALVE
+647 D
-653 PGLAGLQVDEPLR
+653 PGLAVGLQVDEPLR

-695 AVASGGEAVRL
+695 AVGSGGEAVRL

-719 DIQMPDMDGFAVAR
+719 DVQMPDMDGFAVAR

-781 VLNRRLKPFGR
+781 VLNRWLKPFGR
-792 REALPVAKAAAMEA
+792 REALPVAKGAEMDAV
-806 GHSGTLPDS
+806 LPDG

-823 ALARMNGRALTLRR
+823 ALARMNGRAGTLRR

-851 RLEHLRRAGDGPAME
+851 RLEHLRSAGDGPALE
-866 RYAHGLRGSA
+866 RFAHGLRGSA

-899 WDAVPAL
+899 WEAMPGL

-919 SAETLRALEMAAEGA
+919 SAETLRSVEVPLEV
-934 PDVPAARPD
+934 VPEIPVVPLGD
-943 RPNGGEEALRLLEE
+943 PGKLEEALRALEE

-974 GLLAGHGHDEA
+974 GLLAGRGHDEA
-985 LDKVG
+985 MDKVG
-990 RAVEA
+990 RAVEE

-1006 RLATAWTRE
+1006 RLAAVCNRE

>member
-1 MTTEPAPAAPV
+1 MTTEPAPTAPI

-76 QVLSQATRLGVA
+76 QVLSQATRLGGA
-88 ASHPERRVTLAEL
+88 TSHPERRVTLAEL

-124 AGVLG
+124 TGVLG
-129 TLVPTVADLDR
+129 TLVPTLADLDR

-147 AAARTDD
+147 AAARSDD

-227 LHAGLPAEQAERF
+227 LHAGLPPEQAERF
-240 AALHRRLEAAL
+240 AALHRRLEVAL
-251 LGPSG
+251 LGPTG

-282 EEVVKISHA
+282 EEVVKIAHA

-300 AGEANGL
+300 ADEADGL

-352 DRVEGRETPLPDGGT
+352 DRVEGRETPLPDGGS

-498 GLVLR
+498 GLSLR

-540 VVLGVTAAPP
+540 VVLGVSAAPRGP
-550 ATGKDAE
+550 EDAE
-557 TELRF
+557 TELHF

-609 MMGGGIAVDST
+609 MMGGGIVVDSA

-638 AATALPAVA
+638 AATALPAALA
-647 DPALVE
+647 DPE
-653 PGLAGLQVDEPLR
+653 LAGLQVDEPLR

-679 RLVARELLE
+679 RMVARELLE

-695 AVASGGEAVRL
+695 AVGSGGEAVRL

-719 DIQMPDMDGFAVAR
+719 DVQMPDMDGYAVAR

-753 LEEERRRCLDAGMD
+753 LEEERRRCLEAGMD

-781 VLNRRLKPFGR
+781 VLNRRLRPFGR
-792 REALPVAKAAAMEA
+792 REAPPVAKGAAVDD
-806 GHSGTLPDS
+806 GLPDA

-823 ALARMNGRALTLRR
+823 ALARMNGRAGTLRR

-851 RLEHLRRAGDGPAME
+851 RLEHLRRAGDGPALE

-876 GTVGAMAASAAAA
+876 GTVGAMAASEAAA
-889 ALELAAREER
+889 ALERAAREER
-899 WDAVPAL
+899 WDAIPGL
-906 VADLSAA
+906 VAALSAA

-919 SAETLRALEMAAEGA
+919 SAEALRAVEVGLEPP
-934 PDVPAARPD
+934 PDFPVIPSGPPD
-943 RPNGGEEALRLLEE
+943 GLEDALRALEE

-965 AAARFAALR
+965 AAVRFDALR
-974 GLLAGHGHDEA
+974 GLLAGRGHDEA
-985 LDKVG
+985 VDKVG

-1006 RLATAWTRE
+1006 RLTAAWARE

>member
-1 MTTEPAPAAPV
+1 MTTEPAPTAPI

-76 QVLSQATRLGVA
+76 QVLSQATRLGGA
-88 ASHPERRVTLAEL
+88 TSHPERRVTLAEL

-129 TLVPTVADLDR
+129 TLVPTLADLDR

-147 AAARTDD
+147 AAARSDD

-169 VAAVLPTLPADR
+169 VAAVLPTLPPDR

-227 LHAGLPAEQAERF
+227 LHAGLPPEQAERF
-240 AALHRRLEAAL
+240 AALHGRLETAL

-282 EEVVKISHA
+282 EEVVKIAHA

-300 AGEANGL
+300 ADEADGL

-314 NRILVG
+314 NRILIG

-498 GLVLR
+498 GLALR
-503 LEVAPDVPTALLGDP
+503 LEVAPGVPTALLGDP

-540 VVLGVTAAPP
+540 VVLGVTVAER
-550 ATGKDAE
+550 TEGEGE

-609 MMGGGIAVDST
+609 MMGGGIAVDSA

-638 AATALPAVA
+638 AATALPAALA
-647 DPALVE
+647 D

-688 DAGLAVT
+688 DAGLVVT
-695 AVASGGEAVRL
+695 AVGSGGEAVRL

-719 DIQMPDMDGFAVAR
+719 DVQMPDMDGFAVAR

-781 VLNRRLKPFGR
+781 VLNRWLKPFGR
-792 REALPVAKAAAMEA
+792 REAPPVAKGAEMDAV
-806 GHSGTLPDS
+806 LPDG

-823 ALARMNGRALTLRR
+823 ALVRMNGRARTLRR

-851 RLEHLRRAGDGPAME
+851 RLEHLRRAGDGPALE
-866 RYAHGLRGSA
+866 RFAHGLRGSA
-876 GTVGAMAASAAAA
+876 GTVGALAASAAAA

-899 WDAVPAL
+899 WDAIPGL

-919 SAETLRALEMAAEGA
+919 SAETLRSAEVA
-934 PDVPAARPD
+934 VEVVPDIPAVPLVDPD
-943 RPNGGEEALRLLEE
+943 TLDEALRALEE

-965 AAARFAALR
+965 AAARFDAVR
-974 GLLAGHGHDEA
+974 GLLAGRGHDEA
-985 LDKVG
+985 VDKVG
-990 RAVEA
+990 RAVEE

-1006 RLATAWTRE
+1006 RLTAAWTRE

>member
-1 MTTEPAPAAPV
+1 MTTEPASTAPV

-28 LLVMVGVLLGV
+28 LLVMVSVLLGV

-49 FRHALSD
+49 FRHALSG

-76 QVLSQATRLGVA
+76 QVLSQATRLGGA
-88 ASHPERRVTLAEL
+88 TSHPERRVTLAEL

-129 TLVPTVADLDR
+129 TLVPTLADLDR

-147 AAARTDD
+147 AAARSDD

-169 VAAVLPTLPADR
+169 VAAVLPTLPPDR

-227 LHAGLPAEQAERF
+227 LHAGLPPEQAERF
-240 AALHRRLEAAL
+240 AALHRRLDTAL
-251 LGPSG
+251 LGTNG

-300 AGEANGL
+300 ADEADGL

-387 QQQVEEARRRA
+387 QQQVEEARHRA

-434 PPPRQRGYLTR
+434 PLPRQRGYLTR

-540 VVLGVTAAPP
+540 VVLGVSAAPR
-550 ATGKDAE
+550 AAEKAEMETE

-609 MMGGGIAVDST
+609 MMGGGIAVDSA
-620 PGLGSTFRF
+620 PGLGSTFHF

-638 AATALPAVA
+638 ATAALPVPV
-647 DPALVE
+647 DPALAD
-653 PGLAGLQVDEPLR
+653 PGLAGLRVDEPLR

-695 AVASGGEAVRL
+695 AVGSGGEAVRL

-719 DIQMPDMDGFAVAR
+719 DVQMPDMDGFAVAR
-733 AIRRQCGPDRLPI
+733 AIRRRCGPDRLPI

-781 VLNRRLKPFGR
+781 VLNRWLKPFGR
-792 REALPVAKAAAMEA
+792 REALPPAEAVETKA
-806 GHSGTLPDS
+806 GLPDS

-823 ALARMNGRALTLRR
+823 ALARMNGRARTLRR
-837 AILDFLDRYGDAPV
+837 AILDFLDRYGDALV
-851 RLEHLRRAGDGPAME
+851 RLEHLRSAGDGPALE
-866 RYAHGLRGSA
+866 RFAHGLRGSA
-876 GTVGAMAASAAAA
+876 GTVGAMAASEAAA
-889 ALELAAREER
+889 ALELAARAER
-899 WDAVPAL
+899 WDAIPAL

-919 SAETLRALEMAAEGA
+919 SAETLRGLEIAVEGV
-934 PDVPAARPD
+934 PDVPVVPLLDPD
-943 RPNGGEEALRLLEE
+943 GLGEALRALEE

-974 GLLAGHGHDEA
+974 GLLAGRGHDEA
-985 LDKVG
+985 VDKVG
-990 RAVEA
+990 RAVEE

-1006 RLATAWTRE
+1006 RLTAAWTRE

>member
-1 MTTEPAPAAPV
+1 MTTEPASTAPV

-76 QVLSQATRLGVA
+76 QVLSQATRLGGA
-88 ASHPERRVTLAEL
+88 TSHPERRITLAEL

-147 AAARTDD
+147 AAARADD

-169 VAAVLPTLPADR
+169 VAAVLPTLPPDR

-206 FQREIARAQRDAA
+206 FQREIARAQKDAA

-227 LHAGLPAEQAERF
+227 LHAGLPPEQAERF
-240 AALHRRLEAAL
+240 AALHGRLEVAL
-251 LGPSG
+251 LGPTG

-282 EEVVKISHA
+282 EEVVKIAHA

-387 QQQVEEARRRA
+387 QQQVEEARHRA

-498 GLVLR
+498 GLALR

-527 LVNNAVKFTESGS
+527 LVNNAVKFTETGS
-540 VVLGVTAAPP
+540 VVLGVCAAPRGP
-550 ATGKDAE
+550 EDAE

-571 TAEQVARLFQPFA
+571 TAEQIARLFQPFA

-629 TVTVGVQDG
+629 TVAVGVQDG
-638 AATALPAVA
+638 SVKALPALIDSALA
-647 DPALVE
+647 DPAL
-653 PGLAGLQVDEPLR
+653 AGLLVEEPLR

-679 RLVARELLE
+679 RMVARELLE
-688 DAGLAVT
+688 DAGLSVT
-695 AVASGGEAVRL
+695 AVGSGGEAVRL

-719 DIQMPDMDGFAVAR
+719 DVQMPDMDGFAVAR
-733 AIRRQCGPDRLPI
+733 AIRRHVGSDRLPI

-753 LEEERRRCLDAGMD
+753 LEEERRRCLEAGMD
-767 DHIAKPVEPHRLVA
+767 DHIAKPVEPPRLVA
-781 VLNRRLKPFGR
+781 VLNRWLKPFGR
-792 REALPVAKAAAMEA
+792 RETVPVARAAEMDA
-806 GHSGTLPDS
+806 GLPDG

-823 ALARMNGRALTLRR
+823 ALARMNGRARTLRR

-851 RLEHLRRAGDGPAME
+851 RLEHLRRAGDGPALE
-866 RYAHGLRGSA
+866 RFAHGLRGSA
-876 GTVGAMAASAAAA
+876 GTVGAMAASEAAA
-889 ALELAAREER
+889 ALEAAARAER
-899 WDAVPAL
+899 WDALPDL
-906 VADLSAA
+906 VAALSAA

-919 SAETLRALEMAAEGA
+919 SAETLRAAEVGLEPP
-934 PDVPAARPD
+934 PDVPLAPPGHPD
-943 RPNGGEEALRLLEE
+943 ALEGALRALEE

-965 AAARFAALR
+965 AAARFDAVR
-974 GLLAGHGHDEA
+974 GLLAGRGHDEA
-985 LDKVG
+985 VDKVG
-990 RAVEA
+990 RAVEE

-1006 RLATAWTRE
+1006 RLAAAWIRE

>member
-1 MTTEPAPAAPV
+1 MTTEPASTAPV

-76 QVLSQATRLGVA
+76 QVLSQATRLGGA
-88 ASHPERRVTLAEL
+88 TSHPERRVTLAEL

-129 TLVPTVADLDR
+129 TLVPTLADLDR

-147 AAARTDD
+147 AAARSDD

-169 VAAVLPTLPADR
+169 VAAVLPTLPPDR

-227 LHAGLPAEQAERF
+227 LHAGLPPEQAERF
-240 AALHRRLEAAL
+240 VALHRRLETAL

-282 EEVVKISHA
+282 EEVVKIAHA

-300 AGEANGL
+300 ADEADGL

-314 NRILVG
+314 NRILIG

-498 GLVLR
+498 GLALR

-540 VVLGVTAAPP
+540 VVLGVSAAPRG
-550 ATGKDAE
+550 AEDGE

-609 MMGGGIAVDST
+609 MMGGGIVVDSA

-629 TVTVGVQDG
+629 TVTVGVRDG
-638 AATALPAVA
+638 AVTALPAALA
-647 DPALVE
+647 D
-653 PGLAGLQVDEPLR
+653 PGLAGLRVDEPLR

-695 AVASGGEAVRL
+695 AVGSGGEAVRL

-719 DIQMPDMDGFAVAR
+719 DVQMPDMDGFAVAR

-781 VLNRRLKPFGR
+781 VLNRWLKPFGR
-792 REALPVAKAAAMEA
+792 REALPVAKAAEMDAV
-806 GHSGTLPDS
+806 LPDG

-823 ALARMNGRALTLRR
+823 ALARMNGRARTLRR

-851 RLEHLRRAGDGPAME
+851 RLEHLRKAGDGPALE
-866 RYAHGLRGSA
+866 RFAHGLRGSA

-899 WDAVPAL
+899 WDAIPGL
-906 VADLSAA
+906 VADLSAG

-919 SAETLRALEMAAEGA
+919 SAETLRAAEIA
-934 PDVPAARPD
+934 VEVVPEIPAVPLVDPDKLD
-943 RPNGGEEALRLLEE
+943 EALRALEE

-965 AAARFAALR
+965 AAARFDAVR
-974 GLLAGHGHDEA
+974 GLLAGRGHDEA
-985 LDKVG
+985 VDKVG
-990 RAVEA
+990 RAVEE
-995 LDFAAARAALE
+995 LDFAAARAAVE
-1006 RLATAWTRE
+1006 RLAAAWTRD

>member
-1 MTTEPAPAAPV
+1 
-12 PRAPF
+12 
-17 RGGVGRRVGLG
+17 
-28 LLVMVGVLLGV
+28 
-39 SGAALYDLAQ
+39 
-49 FRHALSD
+49 
-56 LSNGAL
+56 
-62 PRITTGAVLNGGLQ
+62 
-76 QVLSQATRLGVA
+76 
-88 ASHPERRVTLAEL
+88 
-101 TANLTAVTRS
+101 
-111 AQALSDI
+111 
-118 EGGATL
+118 
-124 AGVLG
+124 
-129 TLVPTVADLDR
+129 
-140 LVAERID
+140 
-147 AAARTDD
+147 
-154 ALDETRRLSAEAGAL
+154 
-169 VAAVLPTLPADR
+169 
-181 LGPLTAWTNTVNRVL
+181 
-196 NESTHAGNSR
+196 
-206 FQREIARAQRDAA
+206 

-227 LHAGLPAEQAERF
+227 LHAGLPPEQAERF
-240 AALHRRLEAAL
+240 AALHGRLETAL
-251 LGPSG
+251 LGPTG

-282 EEVVKISHA
+282 EEVVKIAHA

-300 AGEANGL
+300 AGEADGL
-307 SELAATQ
+307 SEMAATQ

-498 GLVLR
+498 GLALR

-540 VVLGVTAAPP
+540 VVLGVAAAPRGP
-550 ATGKDAE
+550 EDTE

-609 MMGGGIAVDST
+609 MMGGGIAVDSA

-629 TVTVGVQDG
+629 MVAVGVQDD
-638 AATALPAVA
+638 AATALPALA
-647 DPALVE
+647 D

-706 ALEPGAGYAALLT
+706 ALEPPT
-719 DIQMPDMDGFAVAR
+719 SKCR
-733 AIRRQCGPDRLPI
+733 TW
-746 IAMTAHA
+746 TAS
-753 LEEERRRCLDAGMD
+753 RSR
-767 DHIAKPVEPHRLVA
+767 
-781 VLNRRLKPFGR
+781 GR
-792 REALPVAKAAAMEA
+792 
-806 GHSGTLPDS
+806 S
-815 LEGFDLAP
+815 
-823 ALARMNGRALTLRR
+823 
-837 AILDFLDRYGDAPV
+837 
-851 RLEHLRRAGDGPAME
+851 
-866 RYAHGLRGSA
+866 
-876 GTVGAMAASAAAA
+876 AASAAPT
-889 ALELAAREER
+889 
-899 WDAVPAL
+899 VC
-906 VADLSAA
+906 
-913 LGPALA
+913 
-919 SAETLRALEMAAEGA
+919 
-934 PDVPAARPD
+934 
-943 RPNGGEEALRLLEE
+943 
-957 ALRSGSLS
+957 RSS
-965 AAARFAALR
+965 R
-974 GLLAGHGHDEA
+974 
-985 LDKVG
+985 
-990 RAVEA
+990 
-995 LDFAAARAALE
+995 
-1006 RLATAWTRE
+1006 
-1015 RDRET
+1015 
-1020 TP
+1020 

>member
-1 MTTEPAPAAPV
+1 MKTMEPASTAPV

-76 QVLSQATRLGVA
+76 QVLSQATRLGGA
-88 ASHPERRVTLAEL
+88 TSHPERRVTLAEL

-129 TLVPTVADLDR
+129 TLVPTLADLDR

-206 FQREIARAQRDAA
+206 FQREIVRAQRDAA

-227 LHAGLPAEQAERF
+227 LHAGLPPEQAERF
-240 AALHRRLEAAL
+240 AALHGRLETAL
-251 LGPSG
+251 LGPTG

-282 EEVVKISHA
+282 EEVVKIAHA

-300 AGEANGL
+300 AGEADGL
-307 SELAATQ
+307 SEMAATQ

-498 GLVLR
+498 GLALR

-540 VVLGVTAAPP
+540 VVLGVAAAPRGP
-550 ATGKDAE
+550 EDTE

-609 MMGGGIAVDST
+609 MMGGGIAVDSA

-629 TVTVGVQDG
+629 MVAVGVQDD
-638 AATALPAVA
+638 AATALPALA
-647 DPALVE
+647 D

-719 DIQMPDMDGFAVAR
+719 DVQMPDMDGFAVAR

-781 VLNRRLKPFGR
+781 VLNRWLKPFGR
-792 REALPVAKAAAMEA
+792 RKASPIAKGVEMDAV
-806 GHSGTLPDS
+806 LPDG

-823 ALARMNGRALTLRR
+823 ALARMNGRAGTLRR

-851 RLEHLRRAGDGPAME
+851 RLEHLRSAGDGPALE

-889 ALELAAREER
+889 ALELAAREKR
-899 WDAVPAL
+899 WDAVPGL

-919 SAETLRALEMAAEGA
+919 SAETLRAVEVAVEMAVEAV
-934 PDVPAARPD
+934 PDVPAVPLNLD
-943 RPNGGEEALRLLEE
+943 GLEGALRALEE

-965 AAARFAALR
+965 AAARFDALR
-974 GLLAGHGHDEA
+974 GLLAGRGHDEA
-985 LDKVG
+985 VDKVG

-1006 RLATAWTRE
+1006 RLAAAWIRE
-1015 RDRET
+1015 RDWET

>member
-1 MTTEPAPAAPV
+1 MTTEPASTAPIL
-12 PRAPF
+12 RAPF

-39 SGAALYDLAQ
+39 SGTALYDLAQ

-76 QVLSQATRLGVA
+76 QVLSQATRLGGA
-88 ASHPERRVTLAEL
+88 TSHPERRVTLAEL

-129 TLVPTVADLDR
+129 TLVPTLADLDR

-147 AAARTDD
+147 AAARSDD

-169 VAAVLPTLPADR
+169 VAAVLPTLPPDR

-227 LHAGLPAEQAERF
+227 LHAGLPPEQADRF

-251 LGPSG
+251 LGPTG

-300 AGEANGL
+300 AGEADGL

-387 QQQVEEARRRA
+387 QQQVEEARHRA

-498 GLVLR
+498 GLALR

-540 VVLGVTAAPP
+540 VVLGVTAAPRM
-550 ATGKDAE
+550 AGEGEA
-557 TELRF
+557 ELRF

-609 MMGGGIAVDST
+609 MMGGGIAVDSA

-629 TVTVGVQDG
+629 TVAVGVQNG
-638 AATALPAVA
+638 ATAALPALA
-647 DPALVE
+647 D

-695 AVASGGEAVRL
+695 AVGSGGEAVRL

-719 DIQMPDMDGFAVAR
+719 DVQMPDMDGFAVAR

-792 REALPVAKAAAMEA
+792 REALPVAEFVETDA
-806 GHSGTLPDS
+806 GLPDS

-823 ALARMNGRALTLRR
+823 ALARMNGRVRTLRR

-851 RLEHLRRAGDGPAME
+851 RLEHLRRAGDGPALE
-866 RYAHGLRGSA
+866 RFAHGLRGSA

-899 WDAVPAL
+899 WEAMPGLA
-906 VADLSAA
+906 AALSAA
-913 LGPALA
+913 LGPALD
-919 SAETLRALEMAAEGA
+919 SAETLRAAEMAVEV
-934 PDVPAARPD
+934 VPEIPMV
-943 RPNGGEEALRLLEE
+943 PLVSPKGLEEALHSLEE

-974 GLLAGHGHDEA
+974 GLLAGRGHDEA
-985 LDKVG
+985 VDKVG

-1006 RLATAWTRE
+1006 RLTAACNRE

>member
-1 MTTEPAPAAPV
+1 MTTEPASTAPV

-76 QVLSQATRLGVA
+76 QVLSQATRLGGA
-88 ASHPERRVTLAEL
+88 TSHPERRVTLAEL

-206 FQREIARAQRDAA
+206 FQREIARAQKDAA

-227 LHAGLPAEQAERF
+227 LHTGLPPEQAERF
-240 AALHRRLEAAL
+240 AALHRRLEVAL
-251 LGPSG
+251 LGPTG

-300 AGEANGL
+300 AGEADGL

-314 NRILVG
+314 NRILIG

-540 VVLGVTAAPP
+540 VVFGVTAAPRG
-550 ATGKDAE
+550 TDDAE

-571 TAEQVARLFQPFA
+571 TEAQVARLFQPFA

-609 MMGGGIAVDST
+609 MMGGGIAVDSA

-638 AATALPAVA
+638 AATTLPALA
-647 DPALVE
+647 D

-666 GLRVLVA
+666 GLRVLVV

-695 AVASGGEAVRL
+695 AVGSGGEAVRL
-706 ALEPGAGYAALLT
+706 ALEPGADYAALLT
-719 DIQMPDMDGFAVAR
+719 DVQMPDMDGFAVAR

-781 VLNRRLKPFGR
+781 VLNRQLKPFGR
-792 REALPVAKAAAMEA
+792 REAPPVAMAAETDAKRPE
-806 GHSGTLPDS
+806 TLPDS
-815 LEGFDLAP
+815 LEGFDLTP
-823 ALARMNGRALTLRR
+823 ALARMNGRAGTLRR

-851 RLEHLRRAGDGPAME
+851 RLEHLRSAGDGPALE
-866 RYAHGLRGSA
+866 RFAHGLRGSA
-876 GTVGAMAASAAAA
+876 GTVGAMAASSAAA

-899 WDAVPAL
+899 RDAIPGL

-919 SAETLRALEMAAEGA
+919 SAETLRAAEMAVEVVPEIPVLPLVS
-934 PDVPAARPD
+934 PDEL
-943 RPNGGEEALRLLEE
+943 EEALRALEE

-974 GLLAGHGHDEA
+974 GLLAGRGHD
-985 LDKVG
+985 DTMG
-990 RAVEA
+990 RMGHAVEA

-1006 RLATAWTRE
+1006 RLTAACNRE

>member
-1 MTTEPAPAAPV
+1 MTSKPASTAPV
-12 PRAPF
+12 LRPPF

-76 QVLSQATRLGVA
+76 QVLSQATRLGGA
-88 ASHPERRVTLAEL
+88 TSHPERRVTLAEL

-129 TLVPTVADLDR
+129 TLVPTLADLDR

-147 AAARTDD
+147 AAARSDD

-169 VAAVLPTLPADR
+169 VAAVLPTLPPDR

-227 LHAGLPAEQAERF
+227 LHAGLPPEQAERF
-240 AALHRRLEAAL
+240 AALHRRLETAL

-291 LFERINAAA
+291 LFERVNAAA
-300 AGEANGL
+300 ADEADGL

-314 NRILVG
+314 NRILIG

-498 GLVLR
+498 GLALR

-527 LVNNAVKFTESGS
+527 LVNNAVKFTGSGS
-540 VVLGVTAAPP
+540 VVLGVSAAPRGP
-550 ATGKDAE
+550 DDAE

-609 MMGGGIAVDST
+609 MMGGGIAVDSA

-629 TVTVGVQDG
+629 TVAVGVQDG
-638 AATALPAVA
+638 AATALPAALA
-647 DPALVE
+647 DP
-653 PGLAGLQVDEPLR
+653 GLTGLQVDEPLR

-695 AVASGGEAVRL
+695 AVGSGGEAVRL

-719 DIQMPDMDGFAVAR
+719 DVQMPDMDGFAVAR

-781 VLNRRLKPFGR
+781 VLNRWLKPFGR
-792 REALPVAKAAAMEA
+792 REALPVAKGAEMDAV
-806 GHSGTLPDS
+806 LPDD

-823 ALARMNGRALTLRR
+823 ALARMNGRARTLRR

-851 RLEHLRRAGDGPAME
+851 RLEHLRSARDGPALE
-866 RYAHGLRGSA
+866 RFAHGLRGSA
-876 GTVGAMAASAAAA
+876 GTVGAMAASEAAA

-899 WDAVPAL
+899 WDTIPGL

-919 SAETLRALEMAAEGA
+919 SAETLRSVEAPMEGA
-934 PDVPAARPD
+934 PDVPLAPLV
-943 RPNGGEEALRLLEE
+943 GEGLDEALRALEE

-965 AAARFAALR
+965 AAARFDALR
-974 GLLAGHGHDEA
+974 GLLAGRGHDEA
-985 LDKVG
+985 VDKVG

-995 LDFAAARAALE
+995 LEFAAACAALE
-1006 RLATAWTRE
+1006 RLTAAWTRE

>member
-1 MTTEPAPAAPV
+1 MTSPPASTAPV

-76 QVLSQATRLGVA
+76 QVLSQATRLGGA
-88 ASHPERRVTLAEL
+88 TSHPERRVTLAEL

-129 TLVPTVADLDR
+129 TLVPTLADLDR

-147 AAARTDD
+147 AAARSDD

-169 VAAVLPTLPADR
+169 VAAVLPTLPPDR

-206 FQREIARAQRDAA
+206 FQREIARAQKDAA

-227 LHAGLPAEQAERF
+227 LHAGLPPEQAERF
-240 AALHRRLEAAL
+240 AALHRRLEVAL
-251 LGPSG
+251 LGPTG

-282 EEVVKISHA
+282 EEVVKIAHA

-300 AGEANGL
+300 ADEADGL

-387 QQQVEEARRRA
+387 QQQVEEARHRA

-498 GLVLR
+498 GLALR

-540 VVLGVTAAPP
+540 VVLAVSAAPRG
-550 ATGKDAE
+550 TEDAE

-629 TVTVGVQDG
+629 AVTVGVQDG
-638 AATALPAVA
+638 SVNVLPALA
-647 DPALVE
+647 DPV
-653 PGLAGLQVDEPLR
+653 LAGLLVEEPLR

-679 RLVARELLE
+679 RMVARELLE
-688 DAGLAVT
+688 DAGLSVT
-695 AVASGGEAVRL
+695 AVGSGGEAVRL

-719 DIQMPDMDGFAVAR
+719 DVQMPDMDGFAVAR
-733 AIRRQCGPDRLPI
+733 AIRRHVGPDRLPI

-753 LEEERRRCLDAGMD
+753 LEEERRRCLEAGMD

-781 VLNRRLKPFGR
+781 VLNRWLKPFGR
-792 REALPVAKAAAMEA
+792 SR
-806 GHSGTLPDS
+806 TLPLAPAVETDAGAG
-815 LEGFDLAP
+815 LPDALAGFDLAP
-823 ALARMNGRALTLRR
+823 ALARMNGRARTLRR

-851 RLEHLRRAGDGPAME
+851 RLEHLRRAGDGPALE
-866 RYAHGLRGSA
+866 RFAHGLRGSA
-876 GTVGAMAASAAAA
+876 GTVGAMAASEAAA

-899 WDAVPAL
+899 WEAMPGL
-906 VADLSAA
+906 VAALSAA

-919 SAETLRALEMAAEGA
+919 SAEALRAVEVGLEPS
-934 PDVPAARPD
+934 PDVPVGPPGRPD
-943 RPNGGEEALRLLEE
+943 GLEDALRALEE

-965 AAARFAALR
+965 AAARFAAVR
-974 GLLAGHGHDEA
+974 GLLAGRGHDEA
-985 LDKVG
+985 MDEVG

-995 LDFAAARAALE
+995 LEFAAARAALE
-1006 RLATAWTRE
+1006 RLAAAWTRE